1 MNEYE
6 NHFDAVIENG
16 PRCEAGSGAGG
27 VNRRVFK
34 GPYGWMVEDFIPKK
48 KAGSGRYQPD
58 LGRLVTT
65 MKRHDN
71 RILCNVTA
79 AHLEAGGCFRTMR
92 SWGPS
97 TVLYTAPDGTR
108 ATRAAIVAA
117 HAEGLKQLQ
126 NGEGK

>member
-1 MNEYE
+1 MG
-6 NHFDAVIENG
+6 NG
-16 PRCEAGSGAGG
+16 PKCEAGSGAGG

-34 GPYGWMVEDFIPKK
+34 GPYGWMVEDFIPK
-48 KAGSGRYQPD
+48 AWDIVETAAEQARSGRYQPN

-71 RILCNVTA
+71 RILCNVSA
-79 AHLEAGGCFRTMR
+79 AHLEAGGSFRTVC

-97 TVLYTAPDGTR
+97 TALYTAPDGTR
-108 ATRAAIVAA
+108 ATRAAVVAA

-126 NGEGK
+126 NGEGKQ